1 MRLSDFIVETMGDLL
16 SAFELRTGCPPAAQK
31 TPAADTLR
39 ESAAATLR
47 AVALDMRATPAD
59 DGSREPHAHTEAASA
74 APELLSVAG
83 EHALARF
90 NAGFTIHQL
99 VDEYRALRAS
109 VARHWLSQG
118 NASGDRRLTELVR
131 FNESID
137 KALMEAVSRY
147 TEAVT
152 NARDTLI
159 GVLGHDLRN
168 PLGSITMSAQYL
180 LRTEGMQPAQ
190 TKAAFRVLS
199 SAERMRRMVE
209 DLLDY
214 TRTRLGKGL
223 PVRRAPVHLG
233 PVLRQA
239 VEELEALHPGRSL
252 ALRCSGEL
260 EGSFDGARLAQ
271 MLSNLISNA
280 IQHGDADSPVDILV
294 HGADDTLAITVRNQ
308 GPVIPQA
315 LHPQIFRPLLR
326 NAVRREA
333 GQAGSSGLGLGL
345 FIAREIAR
353 AHGGQIRLDSSDEAG
368 TSFSVQLPRQ

>member
-1 MRLSDFIVETMGDLL
+1 MRLSDFIVESTGELV
-16 SAFELRTGCPPAAQK
+16 SAFEQRAGSPAAAQK
-31 TPAADTLR
+31 TPGTDMLR
-39 ESAAATLR
+39 ESAAATLH
-47 AVALDMRATPAD
+47 AVALDMQAQPAGQD
-59 DGSREPHAHTEAASA
+59 ADAPHAHTEAASA
-74 APELLSVAG
+74 APELLKVAG
-83 EHALARF
+83 GHALARF

-109 VARHWLSQG
+109 VARHWLPHG
-118 NASGDRRLTELVR
+118 EAGDHERLAELVR

-147 TEAVT
+147 TEAVAH
-152 NARDTLI
+152 ARDTLI

-223 PVRRAPVHLG
+223 PVRRAPVHLE

-280 IQHGDADSPVDILV
+280 IQHGDGASPVDILV
-294 HGADDTLAITVRNQ
+294 DGADDTLAITVRNQ
-308 GPVIPQA
+308 GPPIPAA
-315 LHPQIFRPLLR
+315 LHAQIFRPLLR
-326 NAVRREA
+326 NAAPRASNSVA
-333 GQAGSSGLGLGL
+333 SSGLGLGL

-368 TSFSVQLPRQ
+368 TSFSVQLPRR

>member
-1 MRLSDFIVETMGDLL
+1 MRLSDFIVESTGELL
-16 SAFELRTGCPPAAQK
+16 SAFEQRAGGPAPQRTPG
-31 TPAADTLR
+31 ADTLR
-39 ESAAATLR
+39 QSAAATLH
-47 AVALDMRATPAD
+47 AVATDMRVRPAGGEAT
-59 DGSREPHAHTEAASA
+59 AAQTHPGA
-74 APELLSVAG
+74 AGAEPELLKVAG
-83 EHALARF
+83 DHALARF

-99 VDEYRALRAS
+99 VEEYRALRAA
-109 VARHWLSQG
+109 VTRHWLSQG
-118 NASGDRRLTELVR
+118 GASDDQRLAEMVR
-131 FNESID
+131 FDESID
-137 KALMEAVSRY
+137 AALTEAVSRY
-147 TEAVT
+147 TEAVAH
-152 NARDTLI
+152 ARDTLI

-180 LRTEGMQPAQ
+180 LRTEGLQPAQ
-190 TKAAFRVLS
+190 TKAAFRVLG

-271 MLSNLISNA
+271 MLSNLVSNA
-280 IQHGDADSPVDILV
+280 IQHGDAASPVDIAV
-294 HGADDTLAITVRNQ
+294 DGAHDTLSITVRNQ
-308 GPVIPQA
+308 GPPIPPA
-315 LHPQIFRPLLR
+315 LHAQIFRPLLR
-326 NAVRREA
+326 NAVPRDPH
-333 GQAGSSGLGLGL
+333 QAASSGLGLGL

-368 TSFSVQLPRQ
+368 TSFSVSLPRR